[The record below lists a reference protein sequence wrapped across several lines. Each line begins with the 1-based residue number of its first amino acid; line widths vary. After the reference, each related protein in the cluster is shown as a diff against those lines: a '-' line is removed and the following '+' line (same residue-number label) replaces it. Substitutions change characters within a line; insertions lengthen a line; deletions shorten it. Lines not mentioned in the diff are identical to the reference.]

1 MYFGMA
7 DSVHL
12 PGTVPVGDLLPSGDA
27 NVCHDISSGCL
38 LMGMNH
44 LPFRH

>member
-27 NVCHDISSGCL
+27 
-38 LMGMNH
+38 
-44 LPFRH
+44 PATFRFRA